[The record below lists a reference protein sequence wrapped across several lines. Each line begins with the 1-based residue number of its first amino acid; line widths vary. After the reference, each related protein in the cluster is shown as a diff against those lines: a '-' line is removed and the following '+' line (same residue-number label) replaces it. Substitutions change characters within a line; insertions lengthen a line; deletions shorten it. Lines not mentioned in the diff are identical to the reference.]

1 MPGCRGSGG
10 GVSVLVKQSR
20 LMSSSRKYTIQINHK
35 SIAVKYIPSA
45 RQPLQAV
52 LSTYDSRHK
61 CQPGLFTKCDSVL
74 IRQNR
79 NMQQKKG
86 AHVLWRLENV
96 LGLCPMMFCEPGN
109 DSETV
114 FFSKKYVKVYLIL
127 RTQCLKASCVRCL
140 QEKRIC

>member
-20 LMSSSRKYTIQINHK
+20 LMSSSRKYTIQINYK
-35 SIAVKYIPSA
+35 SAAVKYIPSA

-61 CQPGLFTKCDSVL
+61 CQPGLFTKCDSVW

-86 AHVLWRLENV
+86 THVLWRLENV

-109 DSETV
+109 DSEQNRSCF
-114 FFSKKYVKVYLIL
+114 FFSKKYMKVYLIL
-127 RTQCLKASCVRCL
+127 RTQCLKGTFVRCL
-140 QEKRIC
+140 Q